1 MDTSYLHDAFKDLD
15 ILDEEIFDISKEG
28 SLKEAEAALAEEP
41 DDVIDIM
48 DMEFEDSDIDSEE
61 DAEVET
67 HVGDVIF
74 DCPVCHSKLYKH
86 PDEVELDEFEEYA
99 NVGEECPYCF
109 TSDGFKIIGQV
120 APYQPEDEVSV
131 EVEDKE
137 EVKDSEDD
145 LEVDDK
151 DVNESFK
158 KSKIKKLNESKK
170 ETDTRYRTYD
180 FGRDRLGQKI
190 RWQDSEGIAIKDE
203 PDLPW
208 NYDVDGFGYFTWAH
222 ALEAADGDKSK
233 IKKLNESK
241 KSRKIKE
248 SKEVDLTEYQK
259 WVDYDMR
266 KYHKISDNTMNKIKK
281 AGLSVVKDQY
291 GEYEVIADRPDSD
304 SESFKESKLTEKN
317 WSYTIKS
324 GAKLRRAIEDEDYE
338 AVKEALIDC
347 YSELF
352 NEGLIDEDDYDR
364 WTSDIEFLD
373 SDSEDAEDEFDY
385 ELNDFYDLCDNLNVW
400 VALDESLQET
410 RSVNESKKRNK
421 KVHEGF
427 EKVEVETDDQK
438 ITVKSEPKEEVPG
451 ETMLAPVSA
460 EVKDEIKIDSESEDE
475 NSEDEVDYDIS
486 EFSEDEFDE
495 LGESYLKRVYENV
508 ESFKTTFVG
517 QNKNNLVLEGLIK
530 FTSGNEKKTRFVF
543 ESFDAN
549 KDGKV
554 RFLGENQ
561 QISRG
566 KKSFTLRGSVDSG
579 KFIAESFNYNYKAKT
594 PEGKSTRVYGTVKVK
609 K

>member
-1 MDTSYLHDAFKDLD
+1 MDTSYLHDAFKDLN

-48 DMEFEDSDIDSEE
+48 DMEFEDSDVEPEE

-86 PDEVELDEFEEYA
+86 PDEVQLDEFEEYA

-145 LEVDDK
+145 SEVDDK
-151 DVNESFK
+151 DVNESLK
-158 KSKIKKLNESKK
+158 KSKIKKL
-170 ETDTRYRTYD
+170 T
-180 FGRDRLGQKI
+180 
-190 RWQDSEGIAIKDE
+190 
-203 PDLPW
+203 
-208 NYDVDGFGYFTWAH
+208 
-222 ALEAADGDKSK
+222 
-233 IKKLNESK
+233 ESK

-266 KYHKISDNTMNKIKK
+266 KYHKISENTMSKIKK

-291 GEYEVIADRPDSD
+291 GEYEVIADRPDRD

-324 GAKLRRAIEDEDYE
+324 GAKLRRAIEEEGYE

-352 NEGLIDEDDYDR
+352 NEGLIDEDDYDT
-364 WTSDIEFLD
+364 WTSDIEIID
-373 SDSEDAEDEFDY
+373 TSDEDGAVDLDY
-385 ELNDFYDLCDNLNVW
+385 ELDEFYDLCDNLNVW
-400 VALDESLQET
+400 VALDESLHET
-410 RSVNESKKRNK
+410 RKVNESKKRDK

-460 EVKDEIKIDSESEDE
+460 EVKDEIEIDSDSEDE

-495 LGESYLKRVYENV
+495 LGESYLKNVYENV

-566 KKSFTLRGSVDSG
+566 KKSFTLRGSVNSG

-594 PEGKSTRVYGTVKVK
+594 SDGKSTRVYGTVKVK

>member
-48 DMEFEDSDIDSEE
+48 DMEFEDSDIEPEE

-145 LEVDDK
+145 SEVDDK
-151 DVNESFK
+151 DVNES
-158 KSKIKKLNESKK
+158 L
-170 ETDTRYRTYD
+170 
-180 FGRDRLGQKI
+180 
-190 RWQDSEGIAIKDE
+190 
-203 PDLPW
+203 
-208 NYDVDGFGYFTWAH
+208 
-222 ALEAADGDKSK
+222 
-233 IKKLNESK
+233 K
-241 KSRKIKE
+241 KSRKIKEEFDESIWDKFSSAVKSRLNDAWNSQKSNSWFNPYFTGLVDAGVIDEKTKKIMLKSNIEDGFDDNLGESFKRPVKKSIKE

-266 KYHKISDNTMNKIKK
+266 KYHKISENTMSRIKK

>member
-48 DMEFEDSDIDSEE
+48 DMEFEDSDIEPEE

-145 LEVDDK
+145 SEVDDK
-151 DVNESFK
+151 DVNESLK
-158 KSKIKKLNESKK
+158 RNTKKKLNESRSI
-170 ETDTRYRTYD
+170 TR
-180 FGRDRLGQKI
+180 
-190 RWQDSEGIAIKDE
+190 
-203 PDLPW
+203 
-208 NYDVDGFGYFTWAH
+208 
-222 ALEAADGDKSK
+222 
-233 IKKLNESK
+233 
-241 KSRKIKE
+241 KSRKIRE
-248 SKEVDLTEYQK
+248 SKEVDLTAYQK

-266 KYHKISDNTMNKIKK
+266 KYHKISQNTMSKIKK

-338 AVKEALIDC
+338 EIKDCLMDC
-347 YSELF
+347 YSELL
-352 NEGLIDEDDYDR
+352 NNKIIDEDDYES
-364 WTSDIEFLD
+364 WTESVEMLD
-373 SDSEDAEDEFDY
+373 PDDEEAEDEFNF
-385 ELNDFYDLCDNLNVW
+385 ELSVFYDLCDNLNVW

-410 RSVNESKKRNK
+410 RKIKESKKRNK
-421 KVHEGF
+421 QVHEGF

-475 NSEDEVDYDIS
+475 NSEDEIDYDIS

-495 LGESYLKRVYENV
+495 LGESYLKNVYENV